1 MDKPKNGKTITIKI
15 NGKESP
21 FKENEQDNPINKKSK
36 ESEKQQQ
43 SHFPQQVKL
52 ESAATKEPIE
62 DDEQFDW
69 ILPTAGNI
77 PEEEVQMIPP
87 EKKKNDQ
94 SKMSAYKGKGINI
107 KSFSTKGINVSM
119 VLAVFCAVVLGTF
132 FGLLLLKV
140 VPSEK
145 VVGEDP
151 PPVVETEQPGQ
162 TNEQPS
168 DKPVAVSGSVE
179 LTLPPLAT
187 AVVQEGVY
195 SSQSGAE
202 DIQATIKDKVPS
214 AILSLNGQFAI
225 FVSVA
230 DTVEDAKTM
239 GKGLNESGISTFSKA
254 FTIEEKTVK
263 NLQEE
268 EKELLELSPLLY
280 ETLVANVTSAS
291 ISNSIPA
298 SLLKDFEKQ
307 TSSLAGID
315 KSKLQNKEIIRIHSQ
330 LEAATVQLKI
340 YEKNP
345 EASTLNKIQQHLLSF
360 LAYYQS
366 LK

>member
-21 FKENEQDNPINKKSK
+21 FKENKQANPINKKTK

-43 SHFPQQVKL
+43 SHLPQQVKL
-52 ESAATKEPIE
+52 EAAAAKEPIE
-62 DDEQFDW
+62 DEEQFDW
-69 ILPTAGNI
+69 VLPTAGNI

-94 SKMSAYKGKGINI
+94 SKLSAYKGKGIKI
-107 KSFSTKGINVSM
+107 KSFSTKSINVSM
-119 VLAVFCAVVLGTF
+119 VLAVFFAVVLGTF

-145 VVGEDP
+145 VVGEEP
-151 PPVVETEQPGQ
+151 PPVVEKEQPGQ

-202 DIQATIKDKVPS
+202 DIQATLKDHVPS

-230 DTVEDAKTM
+230 DRVEDAKTM
-239 GKGLNESGISTFSKA
+239 GTRLNESGISTFSKE
-254 FTIEEKTVK
+254 FIDRRK
-263 NLQEE
+263 NSQE
-268 EKELLELSPLLY
+268 
-280 ETLVANVTSAS
+280 
-291 ISNSIPA
+291 
-298 SLLKDFEKQ
+298 
-307 TSSLAGID
+307 SSGRGERTA
-315 KSKLQNKEIIRIHSQ
+315 
-330 LEAATVQLKI
+330 
-340 YEKNP
+340 
-345 EASTLNKIQQHLLSF
+345 
-360 LAYYQS
+360 
-366 LK
+366 